1 MGKKKN
7 AGKPPKIQGR
17 GSLCLQSMLLKM
29 LALAAPADTA
39 LARRPAPDQEFV
51 RMCFERGCFALREPH
66 EKLCRWF

>member
-17 GSLCLQSMLLKM
+17 GSLCLQTMLLKT

-39 LARRPAPDQEFV
+39 HRHPPSPPSPPNLTLKRVV
-51 RMCFERGCFALREPH
+51 RAMGGAM
-66 EKLCRWF
+66 